1 MEIIVGIKGFLL
13 FRKFNKATRII
24 MYFSIINKTNPNVRS
39 KKKNN
44 NNLKLGDINMHLK
57 QKKEKKENYDKT
69 NK

>member
-1 MEIIVGIKGFLL
+1 
-13 FRKFNKATRII
+13 

-57 QKKEKKENYDKT
+57 QKKEKKENYDKI

>member
-1 MEIIVGIKGFLL
+1 
-13 FRKFNKATRII
+13 
-24 MYFSIINKTNPNVRS
+24 MYVA

>member
-1 MEIIVGIKGFLL
+1 
-13 FRKFNKATRII
+13 

-57 QKKEKKENYDKT
+57 QKKEKKTTIKQI
-69 NK
+69 NKKDITK

>member
-1 MEIIVGIKGFLL
+1 
-13 FRKFNKATRII
+13 
-24 MYFSIINKTNPNVRS
+24 MYVA
-39 KKKNN
+39 KK